1 MLSFTILGAPR
12 TKKNHSR
19 LVWAGNRPRVL
30 PSEAHEEWFGPALL
44 MAKSIVN
51 RLHYQ
56 SFPITIDVNVCAT
69 FYRDRNTGDAN
80 GYYQALADL
89 LEKAGVVKNDR
100 QIVSW
105 DGSRLRKDAE
115 NPRIE
120 VSIQEVLGD

>member
-1 MLSFTILGAPR
+1 MVEFTIPGAPR

-19 LVWAGNRPRVL
+19 IVWSGNRPRLL
-30 PSEAHEEWFGPALL
+30 PSEAHEEWFNAAIWTIKPAIIDHHNSL
-44 MAKSIVN
+44 
-51 RLHYQ
+51 
-56 SFPITIDVNVCAT
+56 PIRCDVNVTAT

-89 LEKAGVVKNDR
+89 LEKAGVVENDR

-120 VSIQEVLGD
+120 VSIQEVVE